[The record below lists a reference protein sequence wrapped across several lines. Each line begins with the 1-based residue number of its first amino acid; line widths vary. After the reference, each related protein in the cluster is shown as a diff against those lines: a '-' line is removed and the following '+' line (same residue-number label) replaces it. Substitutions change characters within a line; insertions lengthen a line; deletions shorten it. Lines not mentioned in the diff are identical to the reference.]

1 MVKMRVFVADE
12 TAERIRQCAEAWDTS
27 ASLVMRVAIEDL
39 LGHQERLAG
48 LLTPILGT
56 TEDTRTPEQQAAG
69 EAYLAAM
76 AQVDLEQ
83 VAAELAIR
91 STPPGEE

>member
-1 MVKMRVFVADE
+1 MVKLRVFLRDE

-27 ASLVMRVAIEDL
+27 ASLVMRVAIEDF

-48 LLTPILGT
+48 LLAPILGT
-56 TEDTRTPEQQAAG
+56 VEDSRTDAQREAGTR
-69 EAYLAAM
+69 YLQAM

-83 VAAELAIR
+83 VAVEMALR
-91 STPPGEE
+91 S

>member
-27 ASLVMRVAIEDL
+27 ASLVMRVAIEDF

-48 LLTPILGT
+48 LLAPILGT
-56 TEDTRTPEQQAAG
+56 TEDVRTDAQREAG
-69 EAYLAAM
+69 MRYEAAM
-76 AQVDLEQ
+76 LRIDLER
-83 VAAELAIR
+83 VAAELE
-91 STPPGEE
+91 S